1 LSSFIQESAF
11 SESERSAEEII
22 CDMPT
27 ALKLVLVAIVLVA
40 AIYDLRFRRI
50 PNWLNVS
57 GVIVG
62 VGVNTLLFARHGFI
76 AAVLGITFSMAVYVP
91 LYLMRGMGA
100 GDVKLMAAVGAIAG
114 PWNWFGIFVAT
125 ALLGGVVSLVFVAL
139 RKRFHQTCFNLTL
152 IVTELCHF
160 RLPSN
165 SNSQLDVRHP
175 RALGMPHGVLIAIGA
190 VAFLILRRDVIT

>member
-1 LSSFIQESAF
+1 
-11 SESERSAEEII
+11 
-22 CDMPT
+22 MPT
-27 ALKLVLVAIVLVA
+27 ALKLVLIAIVLVA
-40 AIYDLRFRRI
+40 AIYDLRCRRI

-62 VGVNTLLFARHGFI
+62 VGVNTLLFARNGFI
-76 AAVLGITFSMAVYVP
+76 EAVLGITFSMAVYVP

-139 RKRFHQTCFNLTL
+139 KKRFYQTFFNVTL
-152 IVTELCHF
+152 IVTELCHL
-160 RLPSN
+160 RLPSK
-165 SNSQLDVRHP
+165 SNSELDVRNP

>member
-1 LSSFIQESAF
+1 
-11 SESERSAEEII
+11 
-22 CDMPT
+22 MPT
-27 ALKLVLVAIVLVA
+27 ALKLVLVAIVLAA

-57 GVIVG
+57 GVILG
-62 VGVNTLLFARHGFI
+62 VGVNTLLFARNGLI
-76 AAVLGITFSMAVYVP
+76 AAVLGITFAMAIYVP

-125 ALLGGVVSLVFVAL
+125 ALLGGVVALVFVAL
-139 RKRFHQTCFNLTL
+139 KQRFHQTCFNVTL
-152 IVTELCHF
+152 IVTELCHL